1 MSELVKRLQSLFVLQ
16 QLSRLVEVCERVAKA
31 GYGEVVIEFY
41 NGKPRFV
48 KVVMSE
54 DFSPIALLKRTSP
67 PTPLPKTERGAE
79 ERSS

>member
-31 GYGEVVIEFY
+31 GYGEVVIEFH

-54 DFSPIALLKRTSP
+54 DFSPIALLKS
-67 PTPLPKTERGAE
+67 KE
-79 ERSS
+79 SS